1 MGDAPSSANP
11 SLRAPKTLGKRDRG
25 ACLILSL
32 YLGEPM
38 SKEWSAA
45 VAAAETAAEAKQA
58 AEEIAHERF
67 QAVRAEIE
75 AAGKPEQVTES
86 PEFHRWM
93 AARHESDAA
102 WGAWAMAM
110 DAKPAS

>member
-1 MGDAPSSANP
+1 
-11 SLRAPKTLGKRDRG
+11 
-25 ACLILSL
+25 
-32 YLGEPM
+32 M

-45 VAAAETAAEAKQA
+45 VAAAESAAEEKQA

-67 QAVRAEIE
+67 RAVRAEIE
-75 AAGKPEQVTES
+75 TSGSNVQVTDS

-93 AARHESDAA
+93 AARHASDAA

>member
-1 MGDAPSSANP
+1 
-11 SLRAPKTLGKRDRG
+11 
-25 ACLILSL
+25 
-32 YLGEPM
+32 M

-45 VAAAETAAEAKQA
+45 VAAAESAAQAKQA

-67 QAVRAEIE
+67 QAARAEIE
-75 AAGKPEQVTES
+75 AAGNSGQVTET
-86 PEFHRWM
+86 PEFRDWM
-93 AARHESDAA
+93 AARHASDEA

>member
-1 MGDAPSSANP
+1 
-11 SLRAPKTLGKRDRG
+11 
-25 ACLILSL
+25 
-32 YLGEPM
+32 M
-38 SKEWSAA
+38 SKEWNAA
-45 VAAAETAAEAKQA
+45 VAAAESAAEAKQT

-67 QAVRAEIE
+67 RAVRAGIE
-75 AAGKPEQVTES
+75 AAGSTAQATDS

-93 AARHESDAA
+93 AARRESDEA

>member
-1 MGDAPSSANP
+1 
-11 SLRAPKTLGKRDRG
+11 
-25 ACLILSL
+25 
-32 YLGEPM
+32 M

-45 VAAAETAAEAKQA
+45 VAAAENAAEQKQA

-75 AAGKPEQVTES
+75 AAGGKAQATDS
-86 PEFHRWM
+86 PEFHDWM
-93 AARHESDAA
+93 AARRASDEA